1 MAPASVRNRAS
12 AGGGVPAAAVTMDP
26 AGGGGGA
33 YYQQQS
39 GLALRKPSITVT
51 RFNSEE
57 GGIDRSG
64 NDEADAESEI
74 DAALPPRQ
82 PREQQVK
89 WIRQNFF
96 RNIHVSNL
104 FQSEDSQQQ
113 QQSPRAEE
121 SPLGSRSLSR
131 GQSMTRCSD
140 S

>member
-33 YYQQQS
+33 HSQQQS
-39 GLALRKPSITVT
+39 GAALRKPSITVT

-57 GGIDRSG
+57 GGIDGSG

-96 RNIHVSNL
+96 RNINVSNL
-104 FQSEDSQQQ
+104 FQSEDSQQ

-131 GQSMTRCSD
+131 GQSI
-140 S
+140 

>member
-39 GLALRKPSITVT
+39 GAALRKPSITVT

-57 GGIDRSG
+57 GGID
-64 NDEADAESEI
+64 DEADAESEI

-96 RNIHVSNL
+96 TT
-104 FQSEDSQQQ
+104 FTSQIYFSRRILSSS
-113 QQSPRAEE
+113 SPQER
-121 SPLGSRSLSR
+121 RSLPWEVEALAEVS
-131 GQSMTRCSD
+131 QYSHS
-140 S
+140 